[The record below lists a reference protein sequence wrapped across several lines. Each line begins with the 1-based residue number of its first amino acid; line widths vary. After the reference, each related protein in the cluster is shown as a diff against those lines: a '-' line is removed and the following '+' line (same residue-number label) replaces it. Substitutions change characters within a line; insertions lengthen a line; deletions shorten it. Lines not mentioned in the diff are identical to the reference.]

1 MANAIEAMVKFH
13 REWLE
18 KNGARIL
25 GRDSEYLQE
34 DIEEGTPEAF
44 QQIPDSLDGL
54 ATYYGIL
61 GTVELIDGKESGW
74 NHVSTA
80 INFRGWGL
88 KIRAESFFRK
98 IGNAVNLTNHVGRA
112 ACLVCV
118 SEKWGGMAESILR
131 EIDRD
136 QEAVDQAYWKS
147 RRFEPFV
154 SECCLIRDGKQPSNE
169 NLEPPYLAIIQK
181 WNDDSALVH
190 ALEQVCE
197 YHCANMDD
205 VGGDWDPEFKHSP
218 FDLLPCEVML
228 VRRIR
233 KELGLSIPEVPH
245 ELVSPLSPPDVISS
259 VGEDHELIAKLSRA
273 FDQCFA

>member
-18 KNGARIL
+18 KSGARIL
-25 GRDSEYLQE
+25 DRDSEYLQG
-34 DIEEGTPEAF
+34 DIEEGTLEAF
-44 QQIPDSLDGL
+44 QQIPGSLDALG
-54 ATYYGIL
+54 TYYGIL
-61 GTVELIDGKESGW
+61 GTVELIDGQEGGW
-74 NHVSTA
+74 KHISTA
-80 INFRGWGL
+80 IDFRGWGL
-88 KIRAESFFRK
+88 KLRAESFFRK
-98 IGNAVNLTNHVGRA
+98 IGSAVNLTNHVGCA

-118 SEKWGGMAESILR
+118 SEKWGEMAESVLR

-136 QEAVDQAYWKS
+136 QESVDQAYWKS

-154 SECCLIRDGKQPSNE
+154 SECCLIRDGKEPSNG
-169 NLEPPYLAIIQK
+169 NLEPPYLTIIQN
-181 WNDDSALVH
+181 WNDDGALVH

-233 KELGLSIPEVPH
+233 KELGLSIPEVTH
-245 ELVSPLSPPDVISS
+245 ELMSLVSPPDVISS
-259 VGEDHELIAKLSRA
+259 VGEQHEVLAKLSGA